1 MQKISLFDRIRDKNK
16 DYQKSIRSVVLNLQK
31 LLNSRQGTCLM
42 DKEFGMV
49 DFTDLAIMFPDSVR
63 DIERY
68 IAKIIQ
74 RYEPR
79 LSDIKVSF
87 DFQDDYNLSIG
98 FHIQAMMRTDDK
110 DSPIHLQSTIDSGGK
125 TIIKG

>member
-1 MQKISLFDRIRDKNK
+1 
-16 DYQKSIRSVVLNLQK
+16 
-31 LLNSRQGTCLM
+31 M